1 MIKRTGERSGRTP
14 NAVLVVA
21 VLGLSLALGTHVAP
35 TPVEAAV
42 TPGCVVDVTDMIGW
56 WRGQNDLVG
65 ATGPQLTGT
74 VPFVDG
80 MVGRGMSFDG
90 TSVVGTDVLP
100 TVSTAVTVETWVK
113 PAATG
118 FSGLTQALLSRWDFP
133 STDDHARVFE
143 LLLDAYGNLVWST
156 DESGAQRPVEL
167 RAPAPQFTDGGFH
180 HVAATWNQ
188 LSIAIYIDG
197 VQVASMPSQGGVL
210 NAATTT
216 GFRLGSE
223 LGLGSTLAFNGVLDE
238 PTVWAR
244 ALTAAEI
251 AAIHGAGF
259 SGKCTFV
266 PVEQS
271 KLMGSGTIANDRF
284 GSSLGVDGST
294 SITGAPF
301 SSVRTQFAGAAFVH
315 VLQGTTWVEQ
325 ATLTASDA
333 ALVDFFG
340 SSVDVDGD
348 TAVVGAY
355 ASNTGG
361 TDAGAAYVF
370 TRTGTT
376 WTQQAKLVASD
387 PTPNAQF
394 GYSVAIDGDTIVV
407 GSPFAEQTG
416 QLDAGAAYVFT
427 RTGTT
432 WAEQARL
439 ATSVPAAGDLL
450 GVSVAIELDTIV
462 AGAPA
467 ANGAGVDSGAAHV
480 FTRNA
485 GVWSVQGELT
495 AADASAG
502 DFFGYTVALAGDTVA
517 VGSPFDDDLGTDSG
531 SVYVD
536 SRIGGVWG
544 QDAKLLP
551 SAPTSTAR
559 FGYAV
564 GFNGATIV
572 AGAPSSTSA
581 GLESGGAFV
590 FSRSTGAWTV
600 LVSLIPADL
609 APGDQFGG
617 AVAIAVSGN
626 IVVGANLADSPGS
639 NRGAVYVFAS

>member
-1 MIKRTGERSGRTP
+1 VIKRTGGRRTRTP
-14 NAVLVVA
+14 NVALVVA
-21 VLGLSLALGTHVAP
+21 VLGLSLAVGAHVAP

-65 ATGPQLTGT
+65 TTGPALTGT

-90 TSVVGTDVLP
+90 SSAVGTDLLP
-100 TVSTAVTVETWVK
+100 TVSTAVSVETWVK
-113 PAATG
+113 PATTAFTG
-118 FSGLTQALLSRWDFP
+118 HTQALMSRWDLP
-133 STDDHARVFE
+133 STDDHARAFE
-143 LLLDAYGNLVWST
+143 LLLDPFNNLVWST

-167 RAPAPQFTDGGFH
+167 RAPAPQFADGGFH

-188 LSIAIYIDG
+188 ATIALYIDG
-197 VQVASMPSQGGVL
+197 AQVASMPSQGGVL
-210 NAATTT
+210 NTGAST

-223 LGLGSTLAFNGVLDE
+223 VGLGTPLPFNGVLDE

-244 ALTAAEI
+244 SLSAQEVT
-251 AAIHGAGF
+251 AIHSAGF

-271 KLMGSGTIANDRF
+271 KLAGSSTIANDRF

-294 SITGAPF
+294 TITGAPF
-301 SSVRTQFAGAAFVH
+301 SSVRTQFAGAAYVH
-315 VLQGTTWVEQ
+315 VLQGTAWNEQ

-340 SSVDVDGD
+340 NSVDVDGD

-407 GSPFAEQTG
+407 GSPFADPTG
-416 QLDAGAAYVFT
+416 LLDAGTAYVFT
-427 RTGTT
+427 RSGTVWT
-432 WAEQARL
+432 EQARL
-439 ATSVPAAGDLL
+439 AATAPVAGDLL
-450 GVSVAIELDTIV
+450 GVSVAIDVDTIV

-467 ANGAGVDSGAAHV
+467 TNGNGIDSGSAV
-480 FTRNA
+480 VYTRSA
-485 GVWSVQGELT
+485 GTWAVQGSLT
-495 AADASAG
+495 AADAAAA
-502 DFFGYTVALAGDTVA
+502 DYFGYSVALAGDVVA
-517 VGSPFDDDLGTDSG
+517 VGTPFDDDQGVDSG
-531 SVYVD
+531 SAYVD
-536 SRIGGVWG
+536 SRIAGVWG

-551 SAPTSTAR
+551 STPSTNAQ
-559 FGYAV
+559 FGHSV
-564 GFNGATIV
+564 GFNGASIV
-572 AGAPSSTSA
+572 VGAPSALSA

-590 FSRSTGAWTV
+590 FSRSTGPWAE

-617 AVAIAVSGN
+617 AVAIALSGN
-626 IVVGANLADSPGS
+626 LVIGANLADSPGS
-639 NRGAVYVFAS
+639 NRGAVYLFAS

>member
-1 MIKRTGERSGRTP
+1 
-14 NAVLVVA
+14 
-21 VLGLSLALGTHVAP
+21 
-35 TPVEAAV
+35 
-42 TPGCVVDVTDMIGW
+42 
-56 WRGQNDLVG
+56 
-65 ATGPQLTGT
+65 
-74 VPFVDG
+74 

-90 TSVVGTDVLP
+90 TSIVGTDQLP

-113 PAATG
+113 PATTSFTG
-118 FSGLTQALLSRWDFP
+118 YTQALLSRWDFP
-133 STDDHARVFE
+133 SLDDHARVFE
-143 LLLDAYGNLVWST
+143 LLLDPYGNLVWST

-167 RAPAPQFTDGGFH
+167 RAPAPQFADGGFH

-188 LSIAIYIDG
+188 LSIALYIDG
-197 VQVASMPSQGGVL
+197 VQIASMPSQGGVL
-210 NAATTT
+210 NAGVTT

-223 LGLGSTLAFNGVLDE
+223 LGLGSRLAFSGVLDE
-238 PTVWAR
+238 STVWAR
-244 ALTAAEI
+244 SLSAQEI
-251 AAIHGAGF
+251 AAIHAAGF

-271 KLMGSGTIANDRF
+271 KLVGSSTIANDRF

-301 SSVRTQFAGAAFVH
+301 SSVRTQFAGAAYVH
-315 VLQGTTWVEQ
+315 VLQGTAWVEQ

-340 SSVDVDGD
+340 TSVDVDGD

-355 ASNTGG
+355 ASNTGA

-394 GYSVAIDGDTIVV
+394 GFSVAIDGDTIVV
-407 GSPFAEQTG
+407 GSPFADQPG

-427 RTGTT
+427 RTGTVWT
-432 WAEQARL
+432 EQARL
-439 ATSVPAAGDLL
+439 GAATPAAGDIL
-450 GVSVAIELDTIV
+450 GVSVAVEFDTIV

-467 ANGAGVDSGAAHV
+467 ANGTGVDSGSAVV
-480 FTRNA
+480 FTRSA
-485 GVWSVQGELT
+485 GTWAVQGSLT
-495 AADASAG
+495 AADAAAG
-502 DFFGYTVALAGDTVA
+502 DYFGYSVALAGDAVA
-517 VGSPFDDDLGTDSG
+517 VGAPFDDDQGVDSG

-536 SRIGGVWG
+536 SRIAGVWG

-551 SAPTSTAR
+551 SAPTTNAQ
-559 FGYAV
+559 FGHAV
-564 GFNGATIV
+564 GYNGVTIV

-590 FSRSTGAWTV
+590 FSRSTGAWTE

-609 APGDQFGG
+609 APNDQFGG
-617 AVAIAVSGN
+617 AVAIAISGN

>member
-1 MIKRTGERSGRTP
+1 M
-14 NAVLVVA
+14 
-21 VLGLSLALGTHVAP
+21 
-35 TPVEAAV
+35 PV
-42 TPGCVVDVTDMIGW
+42 
-56 WRGQNDLVG
+56 
-65 ATGPQLTGT
+65 
-74 VPFVDG
+74 
-80 MVGRGMSFDG
+80 
-90 TSVVGTDVLP
+90 
-100 TVSTAVTVETWVK
+100 
-113 PAATG
+113 
-118 FSGLTQALLSRWDFP
+118 
-133 STDDHARVFE
+133 
-143 LLLDAYGNLVWST
+143 
-156 DESGAQRPVEL
+156 
-167 RAPAPQFTDGGFH
+167 
-180 HVAATWNQ
+180 
-188 LSIAIYIDG
+188 
-197 VQVASMPSQGGVL
+197 
-210 NAATTT
+210 
-216 GFRLGSE
+216 
-223 LGLGSTLAFNGVLDE
+223 
-238 PTVWAR
+238 
-244 ALTAAEI
+244 
-251 AAIHGAGF
+251 
-259 SGKCTFV
+259 
-266 PVEQS
+266 
-271 KLMGSGTIANDRF
+271 
-284 GSSLGVDGST
+284 
-294 SITGAPF
+294 
-301 SSVRTQFAGAAFVH
+301 
-315 VLQGTTWVEQ
+315 
-325 ATLTASDA
+325 
-333 ALVDFFG
+333 
-340 SSVDVDGD
+340 
-348 TAVVGAY
+348 
-355 ASNTGG
+355 
-361 TDAGAAYVF
+361 
-370 TRTGTT
+370 
-376 WTQQAKLVASD
+376 
-387 PTPNAQF
+387 
-394 GYSVAIDGDTIVV
+394 
-407 GSPFAEQTG
+407 
-416 QLDAGAAYVFT
+416 
-427 RTGTT
+427 
-432 WAEQARL
+432 

-590 FSRSTGAWTV
+590 FSRSTGAWTE